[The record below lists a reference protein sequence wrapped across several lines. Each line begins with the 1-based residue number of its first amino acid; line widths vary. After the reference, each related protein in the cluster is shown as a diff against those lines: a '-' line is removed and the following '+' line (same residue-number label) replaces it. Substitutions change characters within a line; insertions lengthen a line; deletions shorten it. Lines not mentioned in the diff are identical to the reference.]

1 MALFNRL
8 QPPSL
13 PPGGVYLLLGTF
25 CHCALKV
32 SVLLVLCKD
41 RASVRDPRAG
51 ARGQREQLATIPMVW
66 RICCEWATWWL
77 PAGLVAA
84 MTAAAGGIAS
94 RRDDGAATGRGHLRQ
109 FRLRKAL
116 IRCARAVHEAGRGAE
131 FGFRLDGLCPGR
143 SSVQSWNGSVGC
155 VP

>member
-1 MALFNRL
+1 MLLFVIRAL
-8 QPPSL
+8 
-13 PPGGVYLLLGTF
+13 
-25 CHCALKV
+25 A
-32 SVLLVLCKD
+32 
-41 RASVRDPRAG
+41 RAAM
-51 ARGQREQLATIPMVW
+51 REQLATIPVVW

-77 PAGLVAA
+77 PAGLVTA

-131 FGFRLDGLCPGR
+131 FGFRLHGLPRAQLGAVMERVHRMCSLSSAGDGKPT
-143 SSVQSWNGSVGC
+143 
-155 VP
+155 PPAT